1 MIPRTWTQ
9 FDQDI
14 VKALTCQVR
23 VLSLNQIQCGWDLA
37 IDVLR
42 PRLARL
48 VDGQLLAIAEWA
60 VVSPPVGRNPV
71 FLWKP
76 GDDSPDAWRLSLAV
90 RNRWQRPT
98 SRFIVYQ
105 ATSMAARLFGSSAG
119 RTSRA
124 YERQHDLLLA
134 EVFIRYRQELPALVP
149 YWVGEEAL
157 PKAEYGVKNPD
168 AFLIDDEACPRRV
181 IESAG
186 AYSQQQVES
195 FHEYCRL
202 ARLPYELW

>member
-1 MIPRTWTQ
+1 MTLRTWTQ
-9 FDQDI
+9 FDREI
-14 VKALTCQVR
+14 VGALTCQVR
-23 VLSLNQIQCGWDLA
+23 VLSLDQIRRGWNQPINAVQHQLT
-37 IDVLR
+37 
-42 PRLARL
+42 RL
-48 VDGQLLAIAEWA
+48 VTAKLLVVAEWN
-60 VVSPPVGRNPV
+60 VVAPPMDRKPM
-71 FLWKP
+71 FRWKP
-76 GDDSPDAWRLSLAV
+76 GDDSPDAWRVSLAV
-90 RNRWQRPT
+90 RGRWRRST
-98 SRFIVYQ
+98 SRHTVFQ
-105 ATSMAARLFGSSAG
+105 ATNLAARLFGSSAG
-119 RTSRA
+119 RPSRV

-168 AFLIDDEACPRRV
+168 AFLIDDESCPRRV

-186 AYSQQQVES
+186 AYSQKQVET

>member
-1 MIPRTWTQ
+1 MAKQTWTQ

-14 VKALTCQVR
+14 VSTLTCQVR
-23 VLSLNQIQCGWDLA
+23 VLSLDQIGRGWNQPTNDARRQLT
-37 IDVLR
+37 
-42 PRLARL
+42 RL
-48 VDGQLLAIAEWA
+48 VSSKLIQTAEWL
-60 VVSPPVGRNPV
+60 VVPPPIGQRPMYV
-71 FLWKP
+71 WKP
-76 GDDSPDAWRLSLAV
+76 GDEEPDAWRLSQAV
-90 RNRWQRPT
+90 QARWRKSA
-98 SRFIVYQ
+98 SRHTVYQ
-105 ATSMAARLFGSSAG
+105 ATDLAARLFGSSAG
-119 RTSRA
+119 RPSRV

-134 EVFIRYRQELPALVP
+134 EVFVRYREELPALAE

-168 AFLIDDEACPRRV
+168 AFLIDDELRPRRV

-186 AYSQQQVES
+186 AYSQQQVET

>member
-1 MIPRTWTQ
+1 MTTQTWTQ
-9 FDQDI
+9 FDLEI
-14 VKALTCQVR
+14 VRALTCQVR
-23 VLSLNQIQCGWDLA
+23 VLSLDQIRRGWSQSADA
-37 IDVLR
+37 VQQQ
-42 PRLARL
+42 LARL
-48 VDGQLLAIAEWA
+48 VTGKLLAVVEWTI
-60 VVSPPVGRNPV
+60 VTPPIGRTPM

-90 RNRWQRPT
+90 RSRWRRSAT
-98 SRFIVYQ
+98 RHTVYQ
-105 ATSMAARLFGSSAG
+105 ATDLAARLFGSNAVRS
-119 RTSRA
+119 SRI

-134 EVFIRYRQELPALVP
+134 EVFVRYRQELPSLVP

-157 PKAEYGVKNPD
+157 PKSEYGVKNPD
-168 AFLIDDEACPRRV
+168 AFLIDDESRPRRV

-186 AYSQQQVES
+186 AYSQQQVET